1 MPLDHEVLELVSL
14 THTSQTLPERQCP
27 DLLRFVY
34 IKSRGVRGIRI
45 PKYWYGMIRDQLV
58 SRQDKFRIKAVRRR
72 FVDRLPGK
80 ISLQTIFIVAVGTG
94 RVGLTIRGQFLL
106 LVHHHEFGAAP
117 WLTRLPDVSPEE
129 IVFPVKSSSNKIV
142 PGRLIGDRL
151 VEKGVRLVE
160 FILGCLA
167 TSKQQGRKC

>member
-1 MPLDHEVLELVSL
+1 MPLDHEVFELVSL
-14 THTSQTLPERQCP
+14 THTSQTLPERQSP

-45 PKYWYGMIRDQLV
+45 PKYWNGMIRDQLV

-94 RVGLTIRGQFLL
+94 RVGLTIRGQLL
-106 LVHHHEFGAAP
+106 LLIHHHEFRAAP

-129 IVFPVKSSSNKIV
+129 IVSPVKSSPDEIV
-142 PGRLIGDRL
+142 PRRLIGDRL
-151 VEKGVRLVE
+151 VEKGVRLIE
-160 FILGCLA
+160 LILGCLA
-167 TSKQQGRKC
+167 TSKQEGRKG

>member
-1 MPLDHEVLELVSL
+1 MPLDLEVLKLVSL

-45 PKYWYGMIRDQLV
+45 PEYWNGMIRDQLV

-80 ISLQTIFIVAVGTG
+80 ISLQTIFIIAIGTG
-94 RVGLTIRGQFLL
+94 RVGLTIRGQLFL
-106 LVHHHEFGAAP
+106 LVHHHEFRAAP
-117 WLTRLPDVSPEE
+117 WLARLPDVSPEE
-129 IVFPVKSSSNKIV
+129 VVFPVKSSSDKIISRRLT
-142 PGRLIGDRL
+142 GYRLI
-151 VEKGVRLVE
+151 EKGV
-160 FILGCLA
+160 
-167 TSKQQGRKC
+167 